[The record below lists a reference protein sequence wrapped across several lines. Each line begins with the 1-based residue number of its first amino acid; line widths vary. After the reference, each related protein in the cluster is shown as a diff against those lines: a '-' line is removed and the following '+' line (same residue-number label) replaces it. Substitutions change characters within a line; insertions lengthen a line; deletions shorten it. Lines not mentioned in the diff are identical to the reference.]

1 MGVCVWAPTA
11 ALPLPLALPLIL
23 KHSLSSEKS
32 AFAVT
37 FSVSARSWGCG
48 RALRSGRGARTKKT
62 STSGPGTAGPGTAR
76 EQRARSGA
84 HAGESSYHGT
94 NRDIRARAAAAR
106 GGGEWLSLR
115 TAPSS
120 HSARCTRPR
129 HYRNLRNQEKQL
141 SELEESEREKGRSRQ
156 DKACVVSWCR
166 ASLGNGYWSNRAK
179 APTDCAKRASVAASL
194 SPCNATARASWP
206 QPRNQCM
213 TTCPKPSPKR
223 VIA

>member
-48 RALRSGRGARTKKT
+48 RAFAQEGERARRRRRLR
-62 STSGPGTAGPGTAR
+62 GPGLRGPGLR
-76 EQRARSGA
+76 V
-84 HAGESSYHGT
+84 SSVRVRGRTQGSRRT

-179 APTDCAKRASVAASL
+179 APTVCAKSASVAASL
-194 SPCNATARASWP
+194 PPCTATARASWP